1 MCTRIGKLVLEAIA
15 VSAGLSFLKKKEI
28 FEFDVNTIG
37 NEKFRQYAETYLQ
50 IGDFVLD
57 KTCGF
62 LEIDLGIETNEQ
74 QKERTKIKKPKKV
87 KREYKEVQDEDEDED
102 EEEEEEE
109 KNEDEDKDY
118 KEEEEEE
125 EEEDNEE
132 ELISKVAENDFGD
145 QKKIL
150 NN

>member
-1 MCTRIGKLVLEAIA
+1 MCTRLGKLVLEALA

-37 NEKFRQYAETYLQ
+37 NEKLRKYAETYLQ

-62 LEIDLGIETNEQ
+62 LEIDLGIE
-74 QKERTKIKKPKKV
+74 KKDKKKVRSKIKNPRKV
-87 KREYKEVQDEDEDED
+87 KREYKEVEDNDAD
-102 EEEEEEE
+102 FMDNEE
-109 KNEDEDKDY
+109 

-125 EEEDNEE
+125 EES
-132 ELISKVAENDFGD
+132 ELELKSFS
-145 QKKIL
+145 L
-150 NN
+150 SSL